1 MRFLKSIGKIALLL
15 SLTAVPA
22 IMSSCSAGT
31 GIDWP
36 LTGKGP
42 TEVVLC
48 LGSGPQSRTA
58 VNDAADGFEWQDGDR
73 ISVWAE
79 SSNGEYVLDNQVFRI
94 MAKGY
99 DKDKAYFTSTLS
111 SPMPAGKYL
120 YYITYP
126 VPEAVSGTKA
136 QFTVPSVQDGRA
148 SGGTGITV
156 SSPVS
161 GEALPAMEESDFAGV
176 ATGMMSAGMHHLLHY
191 LRFYLPKGA
200 NLLGEPVKKIRFSMP
215 KPVAGILTA
224 DITDP
229 SSPAVT
235 QGNNRIELEL
245 AEPLEESPAEA
256 RQYSV
261 AGIIPPASEYSV
273 NDFMEITLFS
283 ENKIGNL
290 ATISL
295 AGRSFEAGHVTGIK
309 LVPNSVRDYYSI
321 TFKID
326 GNNLGEDIQNITL
339 TLPDG
344 VQWPESASSEFTYS
358 KNDGSLIVTGD
369 SFKVRSEEQDAF
381 LALSG
386 REVSVR
392 YESEDA
398 VVWQTITLPRL
409 EGVTGATASLTVPYL
424 YFEDFSSLQA
434 DFSHND
440 NYSGGF
446 NTGSKDGHEFM
457 PGWSGGRVGGS
468 AGTAIRIACRREVSA
483 RYWARCD
490 SPFMSGLKH
499 TSEEFAAMGKDIRV
513 KVLFDYS
520 VNREE
525 GGGII
530 AKVGQTVYFGCTTT
544 SGVLKSG
551 AEDGTFD
558 SGFTINETTGSYT
571 RMEHLAERSLSGMGN
586 NIRLSWRTYPEY
598 NAWGNGT
605 YFLYLDNI
613 RVSIEK

>member
-235 QGNNRIELEL
+235 QGSNRIDLEL

-358 KNDGSLIVTGD
+358 KNDGSLIVT
-369 SFKVRSEEQDAF
+369 
-381 LALSG
+381 
-386 REVSVR
+386 
-392 YESEDA
+392 
-398 VVWQTITLPRL
+398 
-409 EGVTGATASLTVPYL
+409 
-424 YFEDFSSLQA
+424 
-434 DFSHND
+434 
-440 NYSGGF
+440 
-446 NTGSKDGHEFM
+446 
-457 PGWSGGRVGGS
+457 
-468 AGTAIRIACRREVSA
+468 
-483 RYWARCD
+483 
-490 SPFMSGLKH
+490 
-499 TSEEFAAMGKDIRV
+499 
-513 KVLFDYS
+513 
-520 VNREE
+520 
-525 GGGII
+525 
-530 AKVGQTVYFGCTTT
+530 
-544 SGVLKSG
+544 
-551 AEDGTFD
+551 
-558 SGFTINETTGSYT
+558 
-571 RMEHLAERSLSGMGN
+571 
-586 NIRLSWRTYPEY
+586 
-598 NAWGNGT
+598 
-605 YFLYLDNI
+605 
-613 RVSIEK
+613 